1 MAFHFKLEQV
11 LTYRRNLEE
20 QAQLNLAKE
29 KTILDNFKRQLAAL
43 KTERFTFIDSL
54 EERKKKSV
62 PAAEF
67 SFRMECIEKKE
78 AEIEEQNTVVEKQKS
93 IMEKARFALFERVK
107 ERKVIEKLREKDLQE
122 YTKENI
128 RKEQKEL
135 DEKAT
140 IRFGRAVQSQ

>member
-20 QAQLNLAKE
+20 QAQLNLAKV
-29 KTILDNFKRQLAAL
+29 KTILDNFKRQLVNL
-43 KTERFTFIDSL
+43 KTERLAFIDNL

-62 PAAEF
+62 PAPEF
-67 SFRMECIEKKE
+67 SFYMECIETKE

-93 IMEKARFALFERVK
+93 IIEKARFALFERVK
-107 ERKVIEKLREKDLQE
+107 ERKVIEKLREKGLQE
-122 YTKENI
+122 YTKESI
-128 RKEQKEL
+128 RKEQNEL

-140 IRFGRAVQSQ
+140 FRFGRSVQLH

>member
-29 KTILDNFKRQLAAL
+29 KTILDNFKMQLATL
-43 KTERFTFIDSL
+43 TTERCAFIDSL

-62 PAAEF
+62 PAAEY

-78 AEIEEQNTVVEKQKS
+78 AEIEEQNSVVAKQKR

-122 YTKENI
+122 YTKESI

-140 IRFGRAVQSQ
+140 IRFGRVVQSQ